1 MMVFET
7 PPESIMN
14 ATRFSLP
21 LIMLHWLTVIAVVMA
36 YLTQEMELFE
46 DSLGG
51 EQWHYLFG
59 LLILISVLP
68 RLIIRLLSPTPPI
81 IPAMSSPMLWVARL
95 THLALY
101 SFLILMPLA
110 GWLLL
115 NAEGETLTWQGIT
128 LPNLIA
134 PNEQWAE
141 WLEELHEAGAS
152 AGYLLIGLHS
162 GAALLHH
169 VLLKDNTLRR
179 MLPWTRR
186 TAD

>member
-1 MMVFET
+1 MVRQ
-7 PPESIMN
+7 
-14 ATRFSLP
+14 RFSLA
-21 LIMLHWLTVIAVVMA
+21 LIALHWLTVIAVVMA

-59 LLILISVLP
+59 LLILISVVP
-68 RLIIRLLSPTPPI
+68 RLLIRLLSPHPPITPPI
-81 IPAMSSPMLWVARL
+81 SSPMLWVARL

-101 SFLILMPLA
+101 GFLILMPVV

-115 NAEGETLTWQGIT
+115 NAEGETLTWQGFT
-128 LPNLIA
+128 LPTLIA
-134 PNEQWAE
+134 PSEQWEE
-141 WLEELHEAGAS
+141 WLEEIHEAGAS
-152 AGYLLIGLHS
+152 AGYVLISLHS

-169 VLLKDNTLRR
+169 VLLNDNTLRR
-179 MLPWTRR
+179 MLPWTRK